1 MLDNIKSPD
10 RYQSR
15 LKFINDDFYYKLAAN
30 EKGCGIKDEKPR
42 LSQAGASKFKVFL
55 FAPLDYKYY
64 NQQNSYSNTHP
75 TYLFR

>member
-30 EKGCGIKDEKPR
+30 EKGCGIKDEKR
-42 LSQAGASKFKVFL
+42 VTQKSKTLKGHPFL
-55 FAPLDYKYY
+55 FGLR
-64 NQQNSYSNTHP
+64 QMVTM
-75 TYLFR
+75 RE